1 MQVSFC
7 KFPNLVLEHIMLSLF
22 EIVGLHVPGVLY

>member
-7 KFPNLVLEHIMLSLF
+7 KIPNLVLEHIMLSLF
-22 EIVGLHVPGVLY
+22 DIVGLPCVLY

>member
-7 KFPNLVLEHIMLSLF
+7 KFPNLVLEHIMLGQF
-22 EIVGLHVPGVLY
+22 EIIGLPGVLY

>member
-7 KFPNLVLEHIMLSLF
+7 KLPNLVLDHIMLSLF
-22 EIVGLHVPGVLY
+22 EIVGLPGVCY